1 MPSRC
6 PDSVLYSVVSPHLYA
21 LWIPFVYAQY
31 RYGGTL
37 PEVLKTL
44 WAEGGIPRFYRGL
57 SFALVQV
64 RGKGTWVGS
73 TGRASLLCQAGARL
87 TMWLAGGCV
96 QTPLA
101 RFGDTASNALVLVLL
116 DTMDVTR
123 DLPLPLK
130 TGGPLENRLRH
141 SHMSV

>member
-1 MPSRC
+1 MC
-6 PDSVLYSVVSPHLYA
+6 
-21 LWIPFVYAQY
+21 AQY

-37 PEVLKTL
+37 PDVLKTL

-64 RGKGTWVGS
+64 RAKGTWVGS
-73 TGRASLLCQAGARL
+73 TGRTSLFCQAGVGL
-87 TMWLAGGCV
+87 TTWLAGV
-96 QTPLA
+96 SPQTPLA

-130 TGGPLENRLRH
+130 TGEALESTKAQSDVCEIEAAGLWCLG
-141 SHMSV
+141 